1 MVLAVYAP
9 GISKK
14 DGGTMIRVIV
24 VTALGF
30 VLGAPAFA
38 AEPDRREQQAQ
49 IEQLAAGI
57 ASELAR
63 ICPAAQPGD
72 QAAFDRCR
80 QGLFRDSR
88 LKSALSPVVMW
99 GRVHKDPNASLK
111 QSQMTQFAP
120 DVLTGMYI
128 PLFMFN
134 GKHTVEYDEREK
146 FFLVKLEVAFRNRLA
161 PGEFPYPFWHSSD
174 KWNTYQGANTVLLRF
189 DPKTA
194 KVKVA
199 QFTDRGATAPIVRSD
214 PIDPGKFDGLWM
226 WTDAQGITQPQV
238 TLFDG
243 LFRRDNPYLQNLD
256 SAYRTLALKM
266 RDGQCDTC
274 HVPNNPN
281 EMKRLV
287 LLQTPAHAAG
297 EIKRLMKSVR
307 QDRMPLDDTGIEQP
321 LDPKLKNALLQS
333 GEAFDK
339 LVDAA
344 KDWEHN
350 QAQSTLSKK

>member
-1 MVLAVYAP
+1 MTRLIAAA
-9 GISKK
+9 I
-14 DGGTMIRVIV
+14 
-24 VTALGF
+24 LGL
-30 VLGAPAFA
+30 VLGAPATGLA
-38 AEPDRREQQAQ
+38 AAPYTPEQQA
-49 IEQLAAGI
+49 EVERLAAGI

-63 ICPAAQPGD
+63 VCPAAQPGD

-80 QGLFRDSR
+80 QALFRDSL
-88 LKSALSPVVMW
+88 LKGALSPVVLW
-99 GRVHKDPNASLK
+99 GRVNAKNPDALVKDTSF
-111 QSQMTQFAP
+111 TQFAP

-134 GKHTVEYDEREK
+134 GKHTVQYDEREK
-146 FFLVKLEVAFRNRLA
+146 LFLVKLEVAFRNRLA
-161 PGEFPYPFWHSSD
+161 PGEFPYPFWHSAD

-194 KVKVA
+194 KVKIA

-226 WTDAQGITQPQV
+226 WTDSQGITQPQV

-243 LFRRDNPYLQNLD
+243 LFRKDNPYLQNLD
-256 SAYRTLALKM
+256 TAYRTLALKM
-266 RDGQCDTC
+266 RDGQCNSC
-274 HVPNNPN
+274 HVPNNPS
-281 EMKRLV
+281 ESKRLV

-297 EIKRLMKSVR
+297 EIKRVMKSVR
-307 QDRMPLDDTGIEQP
+307 QDRMPLDETLVEQP
-321 LDPKLKNALLQS
+321 LDPKLKSALLQS
-333 GEAFDK
+333 GEAFEK

-344 KDWEHN
+344 KDWELN